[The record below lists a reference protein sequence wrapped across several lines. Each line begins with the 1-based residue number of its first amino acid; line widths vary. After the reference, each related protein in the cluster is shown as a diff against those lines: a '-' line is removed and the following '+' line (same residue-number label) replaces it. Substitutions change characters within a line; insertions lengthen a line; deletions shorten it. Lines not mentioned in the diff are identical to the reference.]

1 MGLSK
6 KIKNCD
12 YRIISRNKKLNFYN
26 QEPTAP
32 KSQISRTFQ
41 TLLAA
46 EDEDFS
52 QSEATFSW
60 WFRETATSS
69 ATIKQTES
77 SSLKILKTLHATIR
91 IKFGCIAMV
100 IATLNVV
107 FLSR

>member
-1 MGLSK
+1 MGLSEK
-6 KIKNCD
+6 NLKNCD

-46 EDEDFS
+46 DDKDFS

-107 FLSR
+107 FLS